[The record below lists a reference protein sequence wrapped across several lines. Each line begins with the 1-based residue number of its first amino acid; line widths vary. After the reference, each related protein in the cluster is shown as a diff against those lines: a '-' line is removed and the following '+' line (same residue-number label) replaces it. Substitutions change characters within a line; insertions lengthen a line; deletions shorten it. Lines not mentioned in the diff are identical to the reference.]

1 MSPELVAHDVVG
13 VPSHFPS
20 QAKLKV
26 AQHVWLKSN
35 IIVSGRMRITLNHF
49 AETVIGDD
57 DHDATTDRPAS
68 KLIVRIMGRQTD
80 VRLRKHAFLDV
91 GTKAYA
97 NRLEMDTGS
106 KMQFMMPTSLMELKH
121 VTVRGGGTI
130 DGQGWRWWPLR
141 AKGEYWHHCRP
152 HLIRVHGSPSDPYDL
167 SSSHLAF
174 DNISLHNSPNFNFHV
189 HAHHARWF
197 RPHP

>member
-1 MSPELVAHDVVG
+1 MQFMMPTSLMELKHVTVRGGGSEVLVSHEPPDHAAQG

-49 AETVIGDD
+49 AETVVGDD

-121 VTVRGGGTI
+121 VTVRGGGSEVLVSHEPA
-130 DGQGWRWWPLR
+130 DHAVQGVPELYPSQ
-141 AKGEYWHHCRP
+141 AKLKVAQHVWLKSNIIVLS
-152 HLIRVHGSPSDPYDL
+152 LIH
-167 SSSHLAF
+167 
-174 DNISLHNSPNFNFHV
+174 I
-189 HAHHARWF
+189 
-197 RPHP
+197 